1 VRRHFYAAVLY
12 ALLSAMSVR
21 GTKMADTTAQAAP
34 LYWDPYDQELY
45 PNPYPVFRRLREEA
59 PVYYNDKYDFYAV
72 SRYDDVQAV
81 LSNRDT
87 FISGHGVVLEHIKN
101 NIPVPKGMFIAE
113 DPPLHTIHR
122 TILTRVFTPRKMA
135 ALEPQ
140 IRGYCAKALDP
151 LVEGGSFDFIENLG
165 AEMPMRVIGML
176 LGIPEQ
182 DLKSV
187 QKHVDDSLYA
197 EPGKPMDMEG
207 KDFIGH
213 HFDDYIDWREKNP
226 SDDLMTELLRAEFV
240 DETGKT
246 RTLSRMEILVF
257 VNILA
262 GAGNET
268 TNRLIGWTG
277 KILAQH
283 PDQRRKIHQDRSLI
297 NQSIEEILR
306 FEPPGPSVARYVSK
320 DIEMH
325 GVKIRA
331 GAAMLALVA
340 AANRDERKFVDGD
353 AFNIQRERLPHF
365 TFGFGFHN
373 CLGNA
378 LARVEGRVAL
388 DEILTRF
395 PEWDVDMNQAKL
407 SPSSTTRGW
416 DTMPAYVPGAKR
428 VARKPKVA
436 PEAAPLEGAEIW
448 TLTMRTPAGP
458 QELTAHIARD
468 GARLSGRVDSPMGA
482 QTIKNGKINGDE
494 WSWQIDV
501 TKPMTLTL
509 SFDVVVTGDTMAGA
523 AKLGVFGTAEVTGSR
538 RR

>member
-1 VRRHFYAAVLY
+1 
-12 ALLSAMSVR
+12 
-21 GTKMADTTAQAAP
+21 MADATAQAEP
-34 LYWDPYDQELY
+34 LYWDPYDQDLY
-45 PNPYPVFRRLREEA
+45 PNPYPVFKRLRAES

-81 LSNRDT
+81 LGDRDT

-101 NIPVPKGMFIAE
+101 KVPVPNGMFIAE
-113 DPPLHTIHR
+113 DPPVHTIHR
-122 TILTRVFTPRKMA
+122 TILTRVFTPKKMS

-140 IRGYCAKALDP
+140 IRAYCAKALAP
-151 LVEGGSFDFIENLG
+151 LQEGGAFDFIADLG
-165 AEMPMRVIGML
+165 EDMPMRVIGML

-187 QKHVDDSLYA
+187 QQHVDASLYA

-246 RTLSRMEILVF
+246 RTLSRTEILVF

-277 KILAQH
+277 KILAEH
-283 PDQRRKIHQDRSLI
+283 PDQRRQIYQDRSLI
-297 NQSIEEILR
+297 SQSIEEVLR
-306 FEPPGPSVARYVSK
+306 YEPPGPSVARYVAK
-320 DIEMH
+320 DVEMH
-325 GVKIRA
+325 GVKIPA
-331 GAAMLALVA
+331 GAAMLALVG
-340 AANRDERKFVDGD
+340 AANRDDRKFVDGD
-353 AFNIQRERLPHF
+353 AFNIHRERLPHL

-378 LARVEGRVAL
+378 LARIEGRVAL

-395 PEWDVDMNQAKL
+395 PEWEVDLNQAKL

-416 DTMPAYVPGAKR
+416 DTMPAYMPGSKR
-428 VARKPKVA
+428 VPRESKAA
-436 PEAAPLEGAEIW
+436 PEAAPVEGAEIW
-448 TLTMRTPAGP
+448 SLTLKGPTGP
-458 QELTAHIARD
+458 QELTAHVVRE
-468 GARLSGRVDSPMGA
+468 GARLSGHIDSPMGV
-482 QTIKNGKINGDE
+482 QTIKNGKISGDN

-501 TKPMTLTL
+501 TKPMALTLT
-509 SFDVVVTGDTMAGA
+509 FNVAPTGDTLAGA
-523 AKLGVFGTAEVTGSR
+523 AKLGVFGSAEVTGR
-538 RR
+538 RGR